1 MKMFAK
7 LQQSCRLPRRWLVAL
22 FLVPAAA
29 FAGPAGQPG
38 GRPGP
43 TVVQSSTE
51 YARVVRVMP
60 IRGPDVARQV
70 CRPVSVER
78 RSEHSPGGAILGG
91 IAGAVVGSRFG
102 GGHGRDAAT
111 VAGAI
116 GGAMAGDR
124 LGRGAEV
131 ETTQEC
137 ETVYERGEPESYDV
151 TYEYHG
157 ERHTVSLDYDPG
169 DRVRLRKTVT
179 VE

>member
-1 MKMFAK
+1 MKMSVSVK
-7 LQQSCRLPRRWLVAL
+7 SPYWVPTRWLAL
-22 FLVPAAA
+22 MCLVPLSAV
-29 FAGPAGQPG
+29 AGNSGNAV
-38 GRPGP
+38 RSSP
-43 TVVQSSTE
+43 TTVESSTE

-78 RSEHSPGGAILGG
+78 QVDHNPGGAILGG

-124 LGRGAEV
+124 LGRGNEV
-131 ETTQEC
+131 DTTQEC
-137 ETVYERGEPESYDV
+137 ETVYERGEPSSYDV
-151 TYEYHG
+151 TYEYRG
-157 ERHTVSLDYDPG
+157 ERHTVNLGYDPG
-169 DRVRLRKTVT
+169 DRVRIRKTLT